1 MLRAE
6 HVPEDVPGMGPMG
19 QTNSLRSLT
28 FLCAP
33 VKPPL
38 ERSTHLVHVSYHLQ
52 AIPADL
58 SLPVS
63 TRALLP
69 IKLPLKRRS
78 KVPGVPL
85 LPLSSR
91 QPKAFS
97 LFS

>member
-6 HVPEDVPGMGPMG
+6 HDTMDVPGMGPMG
-19 QTNSLRSLT
+19 QTSSLRSLT

-33 VKPPL
+33 VKPPR
-38 ERSTHLVHVSYHLQ
+38 ERITHLVHVCYDV
-52 AIPADL
+52 PAVPTDL

-63 TRALLP
+63 TGALLP
-69 IKLPLKRRS
+69 IKLFLKRRS
-78 KVPGVPL
+78 KVPGVSL

-91 QPKAFS
+91 QPKAFG